1 MAHRQR
7 FCCSISGLFMHS
19 CSRRVGAGEGGAARH
34 LVRDV
39 RNALGL
45 ATISLTWGP
54 CMCTRYVFTDSA
66 EAIRDLFRITAPLPN
81 KLKVALAISWL
92 LSAIFVVP
100 ANALPPLN
108 EIVVSRDVARL
119 ESELRKGV
127 FSEDELG
134 SALIAAA
141 GVNNLSAIQ
150 QLLGAGAP
158 INYQF
163 IGQSPLQTAINEQN
177 HQAVELLLEK
187 GADPNI
193 VGNFDWRPLH
203 FAITKNAADPQIIR
217 LLIEHG
223 AEIDS
228 RTSLLVTP
236 LHRAAGFCK
245 LAAVKML
252 LQMGADRNLT
262 EKYGQTAE
270 QRARK
275 AGCADV
281 ADALR

>member
-1 MAHRQR
+1 MDH
-7 FCCSISGLFMHS
+7 
-19 CSRRVGAGEGGAARH
+19 
-34 LVRDV
+34 
-39 RNALGL
+39 
-45 ATISLTWGP
+45 
-54 CMCTRYVFTDSA
+54 
-66 EAIRDLFRITAPLPN
+66 
-81 KLKVALAISWL
+81 KLKLALAVSWL

-108 EIVVSRDVARL
+108 EIVVSGDTARL
-119 ESELRKGV
+119 EAELRTGA
-127 FSEDELG
+127 FSEHELG
-134 SALIAAA
+134 NALIAAA
-141 GVNNLSAIQ
+141 GVNNLSAIR
-150 QLLGAGAP
+150 QLLAAGAP
-158 INYQF
+158 VDHQVLY
-163 IGQSPLQTAINEQN
+163 GSPLVTAINEQ
-177 HQAVELLLEK
+177 HEQPVELLLEN
-187 GADPNI
+187 GANPNL
-193 VGNFDWRPLH
+193 VGAFDWRPLH
-203 FAITKNAADPQIIR
+203 FAITKNAADPQIIK
-217 LLIEHG
+217 LLVEHG

-252 LQMGADRNLT
+252 LQMGADKNLT